1 MRNTHLLA
9 IAPTVSN
16 SVICGGISAGIEPLP
31 ANIYTFNGAKGT
43 FIRKNKVLQA
53 ILAEKSEDKN
63 KWWDQM
69 LQDGGSVQNLPDS
82 ILSPDEKELFLTF
95 SEINQLELVRQA
107 AIRQRYLD
115 QTQSLNL
122 SFDPNDS
129 PKWINQVH
137 MEAWKL
143 GVKTLY
149 YLRTD
154 SVIKGDLGSRMADCI
169 SCDG

>member
-1 MRNTHLLA
+1 ML
-9 IAPTVSN
+9 
-16 SVICGGISAGIEPLP
+16 
-31 ANIYTFNGAKGT
+31 
-43 FIRKNKVLQA
+43 NKLTQKQFEH
-53 ILAEKSEDKN
+53 ILD
-63 KWWDQM
+63 M
-69 LQDGGSVQNLPDS
+69 L
-82 ILSPDEKELFLTF
+82 ILYNQITPPEKEVFLTF
-95 SEINQLELVRQA
+95 PEVNQLELVRQA
-107 AIRQRYLD
+107 AIRQRYID

-122 SFDPNDS
+122 AFSPTDS

-154 SVIKGDLGSRMADCI
+154 SVIKGDLGSRTSECL

>member
-16 SVICGGISAGIEPLP
+16 SVIVGGISAGIEPLP

-43 FIRKNKVLQA
+43 FIRKNKVLQT
-53 ILAEKSEDKN
+53 LLKKKGEDKDE
-63 KWWDQM
+63 WWDQM
-69 LQDGGSVQNLPDS
+69 LVDGGSVMNLPDT
-82 ILSPDEKELFLTF
+82 ILTPEEKELFLTF
-95 SEINQLELVRQA
+95 PEVNQLELVRQA
-107 AIRQRYLD
+107 ALRQKYID

-122 SFDPNDS
+122 SFDVNDS

-137 MEAWKL
+137 LEGWKL
-143 GVKTLY
+143 GIKTFY

-154 SVIKGDLGSRMADCI
+154 SVIKGDLGSRMADCV